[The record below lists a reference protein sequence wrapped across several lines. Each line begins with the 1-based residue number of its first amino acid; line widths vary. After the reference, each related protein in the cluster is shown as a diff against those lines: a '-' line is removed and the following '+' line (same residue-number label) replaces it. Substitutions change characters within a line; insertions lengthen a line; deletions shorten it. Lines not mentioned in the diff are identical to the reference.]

1 MEYILSA
8 QLGCSSGASPLG
20 SVTARAVERAM
31 LVPICSAGEE
41 GPGGSLQLSGCQLGE
56 FHLCFWD
63 KTTDK

>member
-1 MEYILSA
+1 
-8 QLGCSSGASPLG
+8 LG